1 MPGRIGAASDLAF
14 RVTNKIEVKT
24 FSSMVFVYVFCVKLM
39 ERLKVLNEGVLSK
52 GAWNVD
58 LHFHSGQS

>member
-1 MPGRIGAASDLAF
+1 MPGRIGAVSDLAI

-39 ERLKVLNEGVLSK
+39 ERLKILNEGVVSK
-52 GAWNVD
+52 GTWNVD
-58 LHFHSGQS
+58 LHFYSGQS